1 MNTSKIANRR
11 IFVTASLVSVSGVG
25 TYAFCVNQAT
35 ITDPDK
41 DGTSAVSANQVTPE
55 RLVAWITV
63 QTRLTN
69 AKPRRQRAVVLAER
83 EFQQFMFGAIKGCG
97 AFSKQMFSFG
107 SKWKYL
113 TYSKTEY
120 QKYLQRQFSKYV
132 FSTSQLQNAITNSIK
147 TCIRELDK
155 IDNQLLISIRQ
166 DLSNHETLR
175 IPSIKSQHSF
185 TKHVNDAAL
194 HYREI
199 ANTELGLD
207 VGGLV
212 ASEIA
217 TVIAFQIMRTVAIR
231 MGVSSAI
238 LGAGAVGSTVTFG
251 GALVAGVIVD
261 FIVQSIIGVFWDA
274 KGELTRKIQQTL
286 RKIDSEVRIGTKN
299 SPGLRPRFTAIS
311 NSSHKVL
318 QNALKDIILYS

>member
-1 MNTSKIANRR
+1 MNTSKILNRR
-11 IFVTASLVSVSGVG
+11 NFVAASLVSAGGVG
-25 TYAFCVNQAT
+25 TYAFY
-35 ITDPDK
+35 
-41 DGTSAVSANQVTPE
+41 ANQVSPE
-55 RLVAWITV
+55 RLAAWTTV

-69 AKPRRQRAVVLAER
+69 AKPRRQQAAVLAER
-83 EFQQFMFGAIKGCG
+83 EFQQFMFGAIKGCS

-120 QKYLQRQFSKYV
+120 QQYLQRQFSKYV

-166 DLSNHETLR
+166 DLSNHESLR
-175 IPSIKSQHSF
+175 IPSIKSQHTF

-194 HYREI
+194 GYREI

-217 TVIAFQIMRTVAIR
+217 TIIAFQIMRAVAIR

-251 GALVAGVIVD
+251 GALVAGLIVD
-261 FIVQSIIGVFWDA
+261 FVVQSIIGIFWDA
-274 KGELTRKIQQTL
+274 KGELTRTIQQAI
-286 RKIDSEVRIGTKN
+286 REIDYDVRIGKKN

-311 NSSHKVL
+311 DSSHKVL
-318 QNALKDIILYS
+318 QNALKDIILDS